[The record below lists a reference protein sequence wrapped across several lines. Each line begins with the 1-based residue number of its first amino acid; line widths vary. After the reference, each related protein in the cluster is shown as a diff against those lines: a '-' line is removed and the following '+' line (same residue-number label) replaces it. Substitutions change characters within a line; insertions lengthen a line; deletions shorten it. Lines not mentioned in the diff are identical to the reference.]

1 MAGTVRISITID
13 KSLYDQSE
21 SLAQQLNLSR
31 SGLFGIAMENFIKNT
46 QGQTLIDRT
55 NQVYSDQPNAFER
68 ESLLYQGAS
77 VAGQING
84 GRIAIN
90 QGDIYWI
97 PSSEQDGLEPGYTHP
112 YVVVQDNLF
121 NHSRIHTVVVCALTS
136 NVKRTITP
144 GNVLLEAGE
153 ANLPRRSVVEVSK
166 ISSVDKTQL
175 GGYIGT
181 LDERRRTQILAGMRF
196 LHRMA
201 EPRADSFQN
210 SRYDAKD

>member
-13 KSLYDQSE
+13 RSLYDQSE
-21 SLAQQLNLSR
+21 SLAQQLTLSR

-97 PSSEQDGLEPGYTHP
+97 PLSEQDGLEPGYTHP

-121 NHSRIHTVVVCALTS
+121 NHSRIHT
-136 NVKRTITP
+136 
-144 GNVLLEAGE
+144 
-153 ANLPRRSVVEVSK
+153 
-166 ISSVDKTQL
+166 
-175 GGYIGT
+175 
-181 LDERRRTQILAGMRF
+181 
-196 LHRMA
+196 
-201 EPRADSFQN
+201 
-210 SRYDAKD
+210 